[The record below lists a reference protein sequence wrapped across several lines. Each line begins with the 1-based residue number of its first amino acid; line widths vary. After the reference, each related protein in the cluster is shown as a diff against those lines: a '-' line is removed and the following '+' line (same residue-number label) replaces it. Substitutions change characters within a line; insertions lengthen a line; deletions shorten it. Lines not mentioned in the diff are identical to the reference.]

1 MAKHST
7 RDLATMA
14 RQAGYRVLEAEQ
26 LRPNRWLLT
35 LEDSQSRQ
43 LIVLVQDRPLIT
55 ASDVVDLAEIVRL
68 RRLESGILLALD
80 GSFSSAALQT
90 HQELHSVR
98 LRLCT
103 SLPSAATVEHHEPKT
118 VSAALKSPL

>member
-26 LRPNRWLLT
+26 LRPNRWLLV
-35 LEDSQSRQ
+35 LVDAADRRI
-43 LIVLVQDRPLIT
+43 IVLVQDRPLIT
-55 ASDVVDLAEIVRL
+55 ASDVVDLSEIVRL
-68 RRLESGILLALD
+68 RRLDAGILLALD
-80 GSFSSAALQT
+80 GTFSSAAMQT
-90 HQELHSVR
+90 YQELHNVR

-103 SLPSAATVEHHEPKT
+103 SLPSATTVEHHEPKT
-118 VSAALKSPL
+118 VGAALKSLL